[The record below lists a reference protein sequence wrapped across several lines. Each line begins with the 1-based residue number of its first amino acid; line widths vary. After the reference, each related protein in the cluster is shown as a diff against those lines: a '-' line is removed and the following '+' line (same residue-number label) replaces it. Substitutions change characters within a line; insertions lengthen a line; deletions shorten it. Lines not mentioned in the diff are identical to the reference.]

1 VDKTADLGNREAKIR
16 QTLVMAK
23 FRRRR
28 PVSFPE
34 WVLHGASFLGE
45 EEAKGAY
52 GDLARY

>member
-1 VDKTADLGNREAKIR
+1 VDKTADLGNREANIG

-28 PVSFPE
+28 LVPFPE
-34 WVLHGASFLGE
+34 WGLDWASFLGE
-45 EEAKGAY
+45 EEAKVAY

>member
-1 VDKTADLGNREAKIR
+1 VGKTADLGNREANIG

-23 FRRRR
+23 FRRRK

-34 WVLHGASFLGE
+34 SVLRSSSFLGE

-52 GDLARY
+52 GEWARY